1 MRMHKMHVSFHLL
14 YSCSYY
20 YAGLLINPE
29 TFWVACKLFSW
40 SQKWGTAFL
49 AVHLSLLISTP
60 PSSESCRRQQLSEG
74 TEISTGVMVSGL
86 CHHSSCETV
95 GHIHWCR
102 FLWVWHAGWWKRT
115 ANGGDSVEKVF
126 CCWELAITKCYAL
139 CICRIFQG
147 NRRHYFQ
154 SNLNHLVRTWCKD
167 NSQSGVTLSDWS
179 SRLQNSSFHL
189 GISVASCYRGAWN
202 LLSSTYLQLTV

>member
-126 CCWELAITKCYAL
+126 CCWEFAITKCYAL
-139 CICRIFQG
+139 CICRIFQE
-147 NRRHYFQ
+147 NRQ
-154 SNLNHLVRTWCKD
+154 E
-167 NSQSGVTLSDWS
+167 
-179 SRLQNSSFHL
+179 
-189 GISVASCYRGAWN
+189 A
-202 LLSSTYLQLTV
+202 LLSEQPEPPSWNAMQRQQSVWGHFIRLKFSLTKFKLSSWYQCCIMLSWCLKSII